1 MGSAADELDERH
13 PARVM
18 ARENRVISGMVVRA
32 QDHVRQAREL
42 PDDELDP
49 TLLDLLKDDLA
60 FLSKVSLHYRRKEE
74 LLVPVLADHG
84 ETSLPRRV
92 QEDDDRVRTC
102 LWMAS
107 SLLDGAEGRPSGS
120 NLESAAEQLADACD
134 AIDLVAEREDDGL
147 IPLAL
152 EVLGDDE
159 WALVARR
166 SEEPAYVAGDGAPA
180 LWTSPIERAEAAVRR
195 AIDAGRLPG
204 ASGA

>member
-1 MGSAADELDERH
+1 MGRELSELDEGH

-18 ARENRVISGMVVRA
+18 VRENRVFSGMVVRA

-42 PDDELDP
+42 PDDQLDP
-49 TLLDLLKDDLA
+49 ALLARLRDDLA
-60 FLSKVSLHYRRKEE
+60 LLSKVSLHYRRKEE
-74 LLVPVLADHG
+74 LLVPALADHG
-84 ETSLPRRV
+84 ETSLPRLV

-107 SLLDGAEGRPSGS
+107 SLLEGAEGRPSGS
-120 NLESAAEQLADACD
+120 NLESAAEQVASACD
-134 AIDLVAEREDDGL
+134 AIDLVVGREDDGL
-147 IPLAL
+147 VPLAL

-166 SEEPAYVAGDGAPA
+166 GKEPAYAPADGAPA

-204 ASGA
+204 ATA